1 MKKKLEK
8 SIKEYCK
15 ENNIENFDDFIDY
28 LIEKAFLIEKY
39 GIKPSLTEESKAN
52 IDIKPINKEIKVEAV
67 KKTASKKRKVTIIKN
82 DLSND

>member
-1 MKKKLEK
+1 MKNKLEK

-15 ENNIENFDDFIDY
+15 ENNIDNVDDFIDY

-39 GIKPSLTEESKAN
+39 GIKPSLTEESKVN
-52 IDIKPINKEIKVEAV
+52 IDIKTNNKEIKIEDV
-67 KKTASKKRKVTIIKN
+67 KKTTSKKKKVTIIKN